1 MVQLKDNIVK
11 VFTLQF
17 YLLSTE
23 QRTEEWKESIPDSEG
38 LGGSAHGDEAAGW
51 GGGRGGCSCLQ
62 HTVAEKQVERKQKQ
76 PGEAS
81 PLRAGTEG
89 GPGGPAERQ
98 AGRQAGLRVRG
109 RVLAGRPSDSPLPA
123 SRHRGPVATV
133 TPPVVPEV
141 SCCLAR

>member
-1 MVQLKDNIVK
+1 MPHAEDMAAAKTVTRASSLVQGQI
-11 VFTLQF
+11 
-17 YLLSTE
+17 TE

-81 PLRAGTEG
+81 SLRAGTEG

-98 AGRQAGLRVRG
+98 AGRQACACV
-109 RVLAGRPSDSPLPA
+109 AGSWLVGPATPHSLPA
-123 SRHRGPVATV
+123 ATG
-133 TPPVVPEV
+133 VPWP
-141 SCCLAR
+141 R